1 MLDRIIYRPMKC
13 QKCQKPTTFCYEL
26 DSKRQKHYRIWCA
39 DCYRLFKVRV
49 SNIMIKNYS
58 LLVANLPRYEPIVS
72 RRPDK
77 SRRLNPDVVKQ
88 GEQPV
93 EEIRR
98 LQSLDYKTE
107 YLKTE
112 HWKQVRAMA
121 LANAGNRCQ
130 LCNNDRSL
138 QVHHR
143 TYERV
148 GHEDLKDLTV
158 LCGRCHRAF
167 HGK

>member
-1 MLDRIIYRPMKC
+1 MIERVIYKAANCAGCTSPL
-13 QKCQKPTTFCYEL
+13 TFCKNMVAGRFEFRL
-26 DSKRQKHYRIWCA
+26 QCSKCLKLAGR
-39 DCYRLFKVRV
+39 KVTKDMAKYYDLHTKE
-49 SNIMIKNYS
+49 I
-58 LLVANLPRYEPIVS
+58 PRYQ
-72 RRPDK
+72 RPDG
-77 SRRLNPDVVKQ
+77 RRLRNPDVVRS
-88 GEQPV
+88 GPQPV
-93 EEIRR
+93 DEIRR
-98 LQSLDYKTE
+98 LQLLPYLE

-112 HWKQVRAMA
+112 HWKQVRNMA
-121 LANAGNRCQ
+121 LAQAGNRCQ

-158 LCGRCHRAF
+158 LCGKCHRAF